1 MVKYLVGLC
10 SDAKKEETG
19 RPTDVY
25 SDSSGESEDDI
36 TVTRAEALRFVR
48 E

>member
-10 SDAKKEETG
+10 SDVKAEETG

-25 SDSSGESEDDI
+25 SDSSGESEDGRS
-36 TVTRAEALRFVR
+36 VSRAEALKFVR